1 MRLKDGLIKVL
12 ESVADTHGREVF
24 EAVRDMLSRLNGL
37 ETHISVPWAALL
49 ELFAKIAK
57 KNKYYGE
64 AVPELYRALANFSCV
79 WVRGSGVSATAQVF
93 GYHTQLIPDTMM
105 KLLVLHLQDRYVH
118 VHRQAIGAFRDM
130 WIEDNDIQIVVC
142 LRLKGLWQAYGDN
155 PEIRADILAA
165 LLHVC
170 RDNKQMWQ
178 VFAYLPSLEM
188 AKSEEPFRAQSAL
201 RALDQHFMDLSDGQ
215 RVSFVRAALDFIER
229 DRIEHDDELSQ
240 SSFILRLFDLD
251 QLTVSVTEPDMLK
264 SVKQLGGQLQYP
276 YAALII
282 CQALAHQGYW
292 KGALTLIQALNDVL
306 PDVVKWRAAK
316 DLIVALAAVYEAEAF
331 IADGDVG
338 RGLPAFEMAHTKL
351 IKYVQDQKTAGSG
364 ASRIESFL
372 MASSVARSLEGVQP
386 DEA

>member
-1 MRLKDGLIKVL
+1 
-12 ESVADTHGREVF
+12 
-24 EAVRDMLSRLNGL
+24 
-37 ETHISVPWAALL
+37 
-49 ELFAKIAK
+49 
-57 KNKYYGE
+57 
-64 AVPELYRALANFSCV
+64 
-79 WVRGSGVSATAQVF
+79 
-93 GYHTQLIPDTMM
+93 
-105 KLLVLHLQDRYVH
+105 
-118 VHRQAIGAFRDM
+118 
-130 WIEDNDIQIVVC
+130 
-142 LRLKGLWQAYGDN
+142 
-155 PEIRADILAA
+155 
-165 LLHVC
+165 
-170 RDNKQMWQ
+170 MWQ